1 MAMWHLSSGGNL
13 TRTSYTTSIKPTFS
27 FATPLQNNDFEHELR
42 NVIKSTGNALFQIN
56 NQMYALWFKD
66 NFYYL
71 LDPYRHKLVG
81 PEAREDSDTSAKW
94 ATVRMFR
101 DVLSML
107 NVFHQLLRESNPQ
120 SPFFIHAVHI
130 RNMAECPL
138 GYSLKPVTS
147 SAECD
152 VKSLNESI
160 RFPEELSHCSK
171 DLEPVSDYE
180 PDMKSILEDPI
191 WPLAMDKKRNHSEND
206 VFSDVLNNSDTL
218 SSSLRKYKTPALA
231 SLKFPH
237 SVTELSFRSVIS
249 KDQQSDSKRINTKD
263 NSRQE
268 KNSIR
273 ISNKVNSRQ
282 SSPNYW
288 RPPLPPNKLTNL
300 SSKNIQRPTTK
311 PPFINIIRAVTTESS
326 AKPLAKSISP
336 SAQAPKKFNDAGMDS
351 LRKVYQPAKLTL
363 PTVGLSSASDQ
374 SISKRVKST
383 NLTNDEIP
391 SLQMKVS
398 EPKCHLFANIFNIP
412 IKDQDNSQ
420 KIRKL
425 LTSPKRSGSCPA
437 SRKQSEFRLVGGKLA
452 ANSDI
457 TDEPKPNQEKQEAK
471 CDPTQLNKE
480 IQPKIQSSFRSAMG
494 TTEEASEI
502 IYDPLPY
509 PVYLKKPQQIAV
521 VGSESGT
528 MESLDRLLNTA
539 FEVSNRALTLT
550 PWGSYVVFKQPVCK
564 ARNQYTYFLFDG
576 CTCNIDRFRHLD
588 LSSGTAGLQSFCTQA
603 EVVCYM
609 IDARETRSS
618 QLLQTHLET
627 TCRLDVELLGRCA

>member
-1 MAMWHLSSGGNL
+1 
-13 TRTSYTTSIKPTFS
+13 
-27 FATPLQNNDFEHELR
+27 
-42 NVIKSTGNALFQIN
+42 
-56 NQMYALWFKD
+56 MYALWFKD

-138 GYSLKPVTS
+138 GYSLKPVPS

-160 RFPEELSHCSK
+160 KFPEELSHCSK

-180 PDMKSILEDPI
+180 PDIKNILDDPI
-191 WPLAMDKKRNHSEND
+191 SPLAMDKEKNHSEND

-237 SVTELSFRSVIS
+237 SVTDLSFRSVIS
-249 KDQQSDSKRINTKD
+249 KDQKSDSKRINTKD
-263 NSRQE
+263 NFRQE

-288 RPPLPPNKLTNL
+288 RPPLPPNK
-300 SSKNIQRPTTK
+300 SSKNIKRPTTLTTNKPK
-311 PPFINIIRAVTTESS
+311 PPLINIIRPVITESS

-336 SAQAPKKFNDAGMDS
+336 SAQAPKKFNDAGKD
-351 LRKVYQPAKLTL
+351 LLGKLYQPAKLTL
-363 PTVGLSSASDQ
+363 PTVRLSSPSDQ
-374 SISKRVKST
+374 SISKRVKSSK
-383 NLTNDEIP
+383 LTNNPIP

-412 IKDQDNSQ
+412 VKDQDNSQ
-420 KIRKL
+420 KKQKL
-425 LTSPKRSGSCPA
+425 FTARQRSGSCPA

-452 ANSDI
+452 ANSER
-457 TDEPKPNQEKQEAK
+457 TDGPKPNQEKQETK
-471 CDPTQLNKE
+471 CDPTQSNKE
-480 IQPKIQSSFRSAMG
+480 IQPIMQSSYRSALG
-494 TTEEASEI
+494 TTEEPSEI
-502 IYDPLPY
+502 IYDPSPY
-509 PVYLKKPQQIAV
+509 PVYLKQPQQLAV

-539 FEVSNRALTLT
+539 FDVSNRALTLT
-550 PWGSYVVFKQPVCK
+550 PWGTYVVFKQPVCK

-588 LSSGTAGLQSFCTQA
+588 LSSGTAGLQSFCTQT

-618 QLLQTHLET
+618 QLLQSHLET
-627 TCRLDVELLGRCA
+627 TCRLDVKLLGRCA